1 MLSEAVCKRLEALE
15 EVARRGKPANG
26 LFRLMGRPELWRT
39 AYSNI
44 YANKG
49 AVTRGA
55 TTSTMDGFSEERVA
69 NIIALLKEERYR
81 MTPVRRTYIPKANGK
96 TRPLGIPSGDDK
108 LVQEVVR
115 MILEHSYEPIFSDW
129 SHGFRPERS
138 PHTALAQIARTWTSV
153 KWFVNVDIQGYY
165 DNIDHDVLIGLLR
178 EKIDDKRFVR
188 IIKSMLKAGYLEDNS
203 VRHKFC

>member
-1 MLSEAVCKRLEALE
+1 
-15 EVARRGKPANG
+15 
-26 LFRLMGRPELWRT
+26 
-39 AYSNI
+39 
-44 YANKG
+44 
-49 AVTRGA
+49 
-55 TTSTMDGFSEERVA
+55 MDGFSEERVA

>member
-1 MLSEAVCKRLEALE
+1 
-15 EVARRGKPANG
+15 
-26 LFRLMGRPELWRT
+26 
-39 AYSNI
+39 
-44 YANKG
+44 
-49 AVTRGA
+49 
-55 TTSTMDGFSEERVA
+55 MDGFSEERVA
-69 NIIALLKEERYR
+69 NLIALLKEERYR
-81 MTPVRRTYIPKANGK
+81 MTPVRRTSIPKANGK

>member
-1 MLSEAVCKRLEALE
+1 M
-15 EVARRGKPANG
+15 
-26 LFRLMGRPELWRT
+26 T

-69 NIIALLKEERYR
+69 NLIALLKAERYR
-81 MTPVRRTYIPKANGK
+81 MTPVRSTYIPKANGQ

-138 PHTALAQIARTWTSV
+138 PTRAL
-153 KWFVNVDIQGYY
+153 
-165 DNIDHDVLIGLLR
+165 H
-178 EKIDDKRFVR
+178 
-188 IIKSMLKAGYLEDNS
+188 KSPAPGQ
-203 VRHKFC
+203 V